1 MRHVSKHR
9 VIAAAGRTV
18 LGAAVVLSGW
28 LMQPAYAYA
37 YDSVRLAAA
46 LGALTAQT
54 FPDWEKQARAGDPV
68 AQNVIGMAYKYGD
81 VVPQNHAQS
90 LHWFEQAAQQGDA
103 DAQFNLGRIY
113 GKATGSVYGKQRAV
127 PRDDVTAAFWYR
139 KAAEQNYA
147 PAQLNLGQMY
157 AEGGLSFPRDLAQ
170 AYFWTQLSAVDGDQA
185 VAAQLASYLSEM
197 RPADKG
203 RAQQLA
209 AEWKQRHP
217 Q

>member
-9 VIAAAGRTV
+9 VIAVAGRTV

-28 LMQPAYAYA
+28 LMQPAYAY
-37 YDSVRLAAA
+37 DSVRLAAA
-46 LGALTAQT
+46 LDALTAQT

-68 AQNVIGMAYKYGD
+68 AQNVVGMAYKYGD
-81 VVPQNHAQS
+81 VVPQNHSQS
-90 LHWFEQAAQQGDA
+90 LHWFKQAAQQGDA

-113 GKATGSVYGKQRAV
+113 GKATGAVYGKQRAV

-139 KAAEQNYA
+139 KAAEQNYG

-157 AEGGLSFPRDLAQ
+157 AEGSPSFPRDLGQ

-185 VAAQLASYLSEM
+185 ASAQLASYLSEM

-203 RAQQLA
+203 LAQQLA
-209 AEWKQRHP
+209 SEWKQRHP

>member
-1 MRHVSKHR
+1 MKHISKRR
-9 VIAAAGRTV
+9 VIAVAGRTV

-28 LMQPAYAYA
+28 LMQPAYAY
-37 YDSVRLAAA
+37 DSVRLAAA
-46 LGALTAQT
+46 LDGLNART
-54 FPDWEKQARAGDPV
+54 FPDWESQAHAGDPL
-68 AQNVIGMAYKYGD
+68 AQNVVGMAYKYGD
-81 VVPQNHAQS
+81 VVPQNHARS
-90 LHWFEQAAQQGDA
+90 LHWFQQAAQQGDA

-113 GKATGSVYGKQRAV
+113 GKATGSVYGKQRAI
-127 PRDDVTAAFWYR
+127 PRDDITAAFWYR

-157 AEGGLSFPRDLAQ
+157 AEGGLSFPRDLGA

-185 VAAQLASYLSEM
+185 AAAQLASYLNEM
-197 RPADKG
+197 RPADKD

-209 AEWKQRHP
+209 SEWKQRHP